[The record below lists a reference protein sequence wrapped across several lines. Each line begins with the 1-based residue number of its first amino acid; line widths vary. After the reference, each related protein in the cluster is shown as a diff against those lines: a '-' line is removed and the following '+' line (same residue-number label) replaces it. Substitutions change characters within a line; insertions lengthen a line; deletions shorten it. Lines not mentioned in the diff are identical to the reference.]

1 MSTKPEENELSK
13 QLSFFP
19 EELTFPF
26 LSTQE
31 LATQAA
37 KELTHA
43 LLHPHPAGP
52 FWQVSDEQA
61 LSLKHLAATF
71 EGATRSRKSK
81 VLIPPAKMVG
91 NYAPPRVQI
100 TVSPLRVQNAAT
112 PQRVAQKTTT
122 SILTPNSH
130 RRTHTTPRRA
140 GTPPTPHAMVIRS
153 AIQQHNL

>member
-1 MSTKPEENELSK
+1 MSTKTEENELSK
-13 QLSFFP
+13 QLSFFS
-19 EELTFPF
+19 EELNFPF

-43 LLHPHPAGP
+43 LLHPQPAGP
-52 FWQVSDEQA
+52 FWQVSDEQTLA
-61 LSLKHLAATF
+61 LKRLAAIF
-71 EGATRSRKSK
+71 KGATRSRKSK
-81 VLIPPAKMVG
+81 VLIPPAKTVG

-100 TVSPLRVQNAAT
+100 TVSPLRVQNSAT
-112 PQRVAQKTTT
+112 TQRVAQQTTP

-140 GTPPTPHAMVIRS
+140 RTPPTPHAMVIRS
-153 AIQQHNL
+153 TVQQHNL